1 MRHAPTTARLAI
13 CFLGLLLA
21 APVVSAQW
29 DLAELDK
36 VTSSP
41 DLDMLGRRALVIDDW
56 GTAHAIYRRGVGAE
70 QCLYYVNRPAGGAWS
85 APELIGGPGT
95 YPGTGWLELRKETG
109 EPHVVFHDAPGLKL
123 GIRRS
128 CGWEFHAL
136 ETPPEFDAAKP
147 AMTIDS
153 AGIAH
158 IAMLV
163 EADDLLAMWQI
174 AYGYWDGSTD
184 FHFQVLESSFVP
196 HHGLFAQPDIVA
208 RPDGSVAIAFHH
220 LSLKTGQ
227 ILVAVSDNNHLGSPG
242 WRTELVDVPGVIL
255 YPESLEI
262 DADGALHVGFHTNI
276 ELGAEHHVYY
286 AVRQERRF
294 ETAEEISGKYTGARP
309 RIALDPDGNPHFVF
323 EETQGAVSTGRLIHA
338 FRSGNNWRQQVL
350 VEGGA
355 VIPSFVMDAAGN
367 GNLLFE
373 RRIIQLADHDI
384 EYFGYAAPLE

>member
-1 MRHAPTTARLAI
+1 MRFTPTVSRLAF
-13 CFLGLLLA
+13 CLLGVLLA
-21 APVVSAQW
+21 TTLASAQW
-29 DLAELDK
+29 DLAELGK
-36 VTSSP
+36 ITSSL
-41 DLDMLGRRALVIDDW
+41 DLDMLGRRALGVDDW
-56 GTAHAIYRRGVGAE
+56 GTAHAIYQRGVGAE
-70 QCLYYVNRPAGGAWS
+70 QCLYYVSRPAGGEWS
-85 APELIGGPGT
+85 APELIGNPGT

-109 EPHVVFHDAPGLKL
+109 EPYVVFHDSLELRL

-128 CGWEFHAL
+128 GGWEFHPL

-147 AMTIDS
+147 AMTVDS
-153 AGIAH
+153 AGVAH

-208 RPDGSVAIAFHH
+208 RPNGSVAIAFHH

-227 ILVAVSDNNHLGSPG
+227 ILIAVSDNNRLGGTG
-242 WRTELVDVPGVIL
+242 WRMEMVDVPGVIL
-255 YPESLEI
+255 FPESLEI
-262 DADGALHVGFHTNI
+262 GADGALHVGFHTNI

-294 ETAEEISGKYTGARP
+294 ETAEEISGRYAGARP

-323 EETQGAVSTGRLIHA
+323 EETLGAKSTGRLIHA
-338 FRSGNNWRQQVL
+338 FRSGKNWRQQVL

-355 VIPSFVMDAAGN
+355 VIPSFVIDAAGN

-373 RRIIQLADHDI
+373 RRIIQLVDHDI
-384 EYFGYAAPLE
+384 EYFGFAAPRE